1 MSRLLDA
8 LSAADPA
15 AALSV
20 LADDPAA
27 AHDRTDGGVSA
38 LLLARYRGMTEVV
51 DAIRSARPLDLAE
64 AAAVDDVRTVGALL
78 AGGASADGRSP
89 DGFTVLQLAC
99 HFDAVGAAAL
109 LVRAGADVTA
119 RATGAMDVQALHAA
133 AASPTGACIPLLLA
147 AGAPV
152 DETQR
157 GGFTPLH
164 EAATRSDG
172 RMAEL
177 LLAAGADPTLRTD
190 DDRDAAAIAEAT
202 GATDLATRLRAG

>member
-8 LSAADPA
+8 FSAGDAA
-15 AALSV
+15 AALSA
-20 LADDPAA
+20 LDDPDA
-27 AHDRTDGGVSA
+27 AHERTPEGVSA

-51 DAIRSARPLDLAE
+51 EAIRARRPLELAE
-64 AAAVDDVRTVGALL
+64 AAAVDDVRTVASLL
-78 AGGASADGRSP
+78 ANGESPDGRSP

-109 LVRAGADVTA
+109 LIRAGADVTA
-119 RATGAMDVQALHAA
+119 RASGAMDVQALHAA

-152 DETQR
+152 NETQM

-177 LLAAGADPTLRTD
+177 LLAAGADPALRTD
-190 DDRDAAAIAEAT
+190 DDRDAAAIAEAA
-202 GATDLATRLRAG
+202 GAHDLAAQFRSD